1 MADLHDRIDD
11 LFADE
16 PEHHT
21 DTTAHLLSGRR
32 ALRRRRITS
41 AAGAVLGVAVLGT
54 TTWVAAGADHSPRS
68 DGFTATRSAE
78 PTDDPTTAAPRDPAK
93 AFAEECRSGPADVL
107 WKSGE
112 PEVMAFG
119 VDWRDRRRAYL
130 RSADRAYWATC
141 DEGSD
146 GRAYAMPMLIAPNKF
161 SNLGYSYSFGPACE
175 KGVRLADCRYYS
187 ISLDGRRDP
196 KVAAIEATFFD
207 GTRVRSRTD
216 EGYYLLGRRG
226 RLPAGTAWAPDGMG
240 GELRRN
246 GVSIGIPVQT
256 VRLFDR
262 AGDLLAYH
270 GAEQDVN
277 GINPS
282 NGKGVAELEE
292 YPEIQSDRIS
302 R

>member
-1 MADLHDRIDD
+1 
-11 LFADE
+11 
-16 PEHHT
+16 
-21 DTTAHLLSGRR
+21 
-32 ALRRRRITS
+32 
-41 AAGAVLGVAVLGT
+41 
-54 TTWVAAGADHSPRS
+54 
-68 DGFTATRSAE
+68 
-78 PTDDPTTAAPRDPAK
+78 
-93 AFAEECRSGPADVL
+93 
-107 WKSGE
+107 
-112 PEVMAFG
+112 MAFG
-119 VDWRDRRRAYL
+119 DDWRDRRRAYL
-130 RSADRAYWATC
+130 RSADGAYWASC

-146 GRAYAMPMLIAPNKF
+146 GTAYAMPMKIAPNKY
-161 SNLGYSYSFGPACE
+161 SNLGYSYSFGPACAT
-175 KGVRLADCRYYS
+175 GVRLADCRYYS

-196 KVAAIEATFFD
+196 EVAAIEATLFD

-216 EGYYLLGRRG
+216 EGYYLLGKRG
-226 RLPAGTAWAPDGMG
+226 RLPADTAWAPNGMG
-240 GELRRN
+240 GEVRRN